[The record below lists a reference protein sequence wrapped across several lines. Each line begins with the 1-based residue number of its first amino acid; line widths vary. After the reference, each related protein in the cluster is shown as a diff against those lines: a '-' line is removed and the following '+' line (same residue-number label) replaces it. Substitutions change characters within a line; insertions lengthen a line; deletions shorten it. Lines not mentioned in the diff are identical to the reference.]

1 MCYQRKKCKWISEC
15 LKRKKYKKKTKWD
28 AITQDIKGIVKHC
41 FHGAGLQE
49 LGEKTGKAN
58 NR

>member
-1 MCYQRKKCKWISEC
+1 MLLKGKKCKWISEC

-28 AITQDIKGIVKHC
+28 AITQDMKGIVKHC
-41 FHGAGLQE
+41 FHGADLQE
-49 LGEKTGKAN
+49 AGK